1 MAKWR
6 CTVCDYIHE
15 GPEPP
20 ETCPVCGVD
29 ASFFEKVEEA
39 AANPCQNEVKKALRH
54 ITYGLYIVASRKGK
68 KINGQCAN
76 TVFQIT
82 SEPVKIAV
90 GINKNNLT
98 HEYIQDS
105 QVFSVS
111 ILDTNGLGLV
121 RNFGFRSG
129 RDADKFAGMEYDMG
143 TLGVPLLK
151 NCLAALECKVTGSMD
166 LGTHT
171 LFLGEVTCARAGA
184 AGGSMAR
191 TSGSA
196 EPMTYALY
204 HKIKNNPPKEAA
216 PKEVT
221 RWLCKVCGYI
231 HEGEEPPAV
240 CPVCGVGPEEFEKL

>member
-39 AANPCQNEVKKALRH
+39 AANPCQDEVKKALRH
-54 ITYGLYIVASRKGK
+54 ITYGLYIVASRKGE

-98 HEYIQDS
+98 YEYIIKSKTIPPRKLPQRKS
-105 QVFSVS
+105 
-111 ILDTNGLGLV
+111 
-121 RNFGFRSG
+121 
-129 RDADKFAGMEYDMG
+129 
-143 TLGVPLLK
+143 P
-151 NCLAALECKVTGSMD
+151 
-166 LGTHT
+166 
-171 LFLGEVTCARAGA
+171 
-184 AGGSMAR
+184 GGSAR
-191 TSGSA
+191 SAATSMKGGTAGSL
-196 EPMTYALY
+196 PG
-204 HKIKNNPPKEAA
+204 
-216 PKEVT
+216 VR
-221 RWLCKVCGYI
+221 RW
-231 HEGEEPPAV
+231 PR
-240 CPVCGVGPEEFEKL
+240 GV